1 MAMQLQAYI
10 SVFLK
15 CQFLMFY
22 THKHK
27 HKHIHINIHTYSHTH
42 TTFLHKAL
50 SKIYY
55 KCGLVISGYHK
66 SYQQYFDILLNYIKL
81 EKFIAIK
88 RNKISK

>member
-1 MAMQLQAYI
+1 MQLQAYI

-55 KCGLVISGYHK
+55 ICGLVISGYHK